1 VDNDAL
7 NCAISI
13 ATKSNVNWA
22 ACGHRLKL
30 SDDNSNEEKSVALE
44 SSEIAPG
51 MKNSTCSDFIMN
63 SPKWILSPT
72 SGSYVTCDSE
82 NDENQFPYKLV
93 LIVDL
98 ISLSGTSTDL
108 SYISL

>member
-22 ACGHRLKL
+22 AFGHRLKL
-30 SDDNSNEEKSVALE
+30 SDENSNEEKSVALE
-44 SSEIAPG
+44 TSESAPG

-72 SGSYVTCDSE
+72 SSCNITCDSG

-93 LIVDL
+93 LIVDF
-98 ISLSGTSTDL
+98 IGLSGTSTGL
-108 SYISL
+108 SYILL